1 MRCWEE
7 AVWPQSWINHTNCHS
22 NPEFEFSP
30 VAEPRGDV
38 SSGSCSVGLHSI
50 RAHITGPTGAAA
62 HSSAPGTLLLPGP
75 HGFGFTLC
83 NPAAMAHCFP
93 LEQKCHFSTKLFLG
107 YFTWTQPAQWRQFLP
122 TLFWGRKKKNN
133 QPTPKTCLVGAPR
146 AACSPYLTA
155 LLAVYRTTCS
165 SSATSACLCFQ
176 CCRQQA
182 CSSGVHFSESK
193 RAMVFI
199 CTDNQTAPNCCNP
212 TSTKQQ
218 GLKAPNHTCARQHP
232 KVTVVWYQV
241 QHQAGGHGE

>member
-1 MRCWEE
+1 MQRGAAFYQGSRHRTHWSSS
-7 AVWPQSWINHTNCHS
+7 AQLSPRHIAAARTTWFWLHLVQPSS
-22 NPEFEFSP
+22 NGTLFPLR
-30 VAEPRGDV
+30 AEVSLLYQIIFRLFHMNSTCTVKAV
-38 SSGSCSVGLHSI
+38 SSH
-50 RAHITGPTGAAA
+50 P
-62 HSSAPGTLLLPGP
+62 
-75 HGFGFTLC
+75 
-83 NPAAMAHCFP
+83 
-93 LEQKCHFSTKLFLG
+93 FL
-107 YFTWTQPAQWRQFLP
+107 R
-122 TLFWGRKKKNN
+122 RKKKTNSE
-133 QPTPKTCLVGAPR
+133 QIKPKTCLVGAPR
-146 AACSPYLTA
+146 AARSPYLTA

-212 TSTKQQ
+212 TSTNQQ